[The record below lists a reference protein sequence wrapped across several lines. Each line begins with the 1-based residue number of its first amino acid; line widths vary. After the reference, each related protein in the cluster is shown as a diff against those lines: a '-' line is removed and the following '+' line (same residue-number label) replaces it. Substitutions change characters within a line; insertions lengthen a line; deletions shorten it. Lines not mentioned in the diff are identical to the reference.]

1 MTKQQKKPAEGAI
14 ATNRRARHDYEIE
27 QTYEAGIQLVG
38 SEVKSLR
45 DGKASLQDSY
55 ATVRN
60 GEVFVYGVHIPE
72 YPQASIQN
80 HEPTRIRK
88 LLLHSHEIGK
98 IQTKTAQQGYT
109 LVPLKLYFK
118 GNKVKVTLND
128 QVVIDGVQL
137 NGIPAEGP
145 IGLKYCGDEVE
156 FANVFVR
163 EL

>member
-118 GNKVKVTLND
+118 GNKVKVELALARGRARHD
-128 QVVIDGVQL
+128 KRQAI
-137 NGIPAEGP
+137 AEREAKREMAKREGR
-145 IGLKYCGDEVE
+145 
-156 FANVFVR
+156 VR
-163 EL
+163 RGERRR